1 MPYGPPI
8 EHFEFLLQLLPCSV
22 VKEEERTFNL
32 SCLPT
37 DGILEF
43 VKGCKQ
49 SVMTRQLISYQQ
61 GRYSNP
67 TSGLD
72 ELANQVHDNV

>member
-1 MPYGPPI
+1 MTTMPYGPPI

-37 DGILEF
+37 DGILVRERL
-43 VKGCKQ
+43 Q
-49 SVMTRQLISYQQ
+49 AISDDTTAY
-61 GRYSNP
+61 
-67 TSGLD
+67 
-72 ELANQVHDNV
+72 